1 MNARRA
7 RWSGEPG
14 NLGEP
19 HPGFSLSEGSDF
31 GTGGGGDGKSNR
43 PGAKGPEAG
52 SPRFQVPPTIPAAAA
67 IVREAGALGVRLTP
81 HGDFID
87 WRAERAPPEAL
98 LAHLRARK
106 AEVLELLRGDRC
118 RHCGDRLAWPVPV
131 GVVHGDGQ
139 ASCFPCHY
147 QAAARRAV
155 LSPDALADAA
165 ELTARGEP
173 LP

>member
-1 MNARRA
+1 
-7 RWSGEPG
+7 
-14 NLGEP
+14 
-19 HPGFSLSEGSDF
+19 LSRGSDS
-31 GTGGGGDGKSNR
+31 GTGGGSGGESSR
-43 PGAKGPEAG
+43 PGAEGPEAA
-52 SPRFQVPPTIPAAAA
+52 SPRFQVPRTIPAAAA

-106 AEVLELLRGDRC
+106 GEVLELLRGERC
-118 RHCGDRLAWPVPV
+118 RRCGERLAWPAPV
-131 GVVHGDGQ
+131 GVVHGDGR
-139 ASCFPCHY
+139 ASCFPCY
-147 QAAARRAV
+147 YGAAAQRAV
-155 LSPDALADAA
+155 ASPAALADPA